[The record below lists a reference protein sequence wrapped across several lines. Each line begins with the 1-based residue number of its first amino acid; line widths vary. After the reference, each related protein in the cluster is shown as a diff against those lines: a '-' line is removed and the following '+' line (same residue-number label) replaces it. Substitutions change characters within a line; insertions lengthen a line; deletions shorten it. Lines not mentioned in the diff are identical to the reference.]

1 MFKDLAGDTA
11 TVNRWPILVEKW
23 KLFKIK
29 KQVETLEIKTTVI
42 EILQLIEMDL
52 IWTADGRKKR

>member
-1 MFKDLAGDTA
+1 MFRIYGGYCHSKQAACFSREMET
-11 TVNRWPILVEKW
+11 IK
-23 KLFKIK
+23 KK

-52 IWTADGRKKR
+52 IWIADGRKKR